1 MNQLMQG
8 WFSEV
13 NNFWPGQALSLKVD
27 EVLFHEKSLYQ
38 DVLVLKTSHW
48 GNVLVLDGVI
58 QITERDEFSYQ
69 EMITHLPM
77 FTHPNP
83 KKVAI
88 VGGGDGGVLREV
100 VKHKGVEEVHML
112 EIDLMVIESSKKYL
126 PSISNGAF
134 DDPRFKLHVDD
145 AAVTLKKFTN
155 YFDVII
161 VDSSDPEGP
170 ARSLFEKGFF
180 ETCHAALN
188 ENGTICNQAES
199 IWLHLDFIASITPIL
214 KEVWTTVN
222 YAYISVPTYPSGGI
236 GFFLCTKNIAADKK
250 PLREESKEFYDSCRY
265 YSQSVHSS
273 VFVLPSFVQ
282 RRLEL

>member
-13 NNFWPGQALSLKVD
+13 NNFWPGQALSLKVE

-38 DVLVLKTSHW
+38 DVIVLKTATW

-77 FTHPNP
+77 FSHPNP

-100 VKHKGVEEVHML
+100 IKHKGVEEIHMC
-112 EIDLMVIESSKKYL
+112 EIDQMVIDVSKRFLPTISS
-126 PSISNGAF
+126 AF
-134 DDPRFKLHVDD
+134 NDPRFQLHVDD
-145 AAVTLKKFTN
+145 AAVTLKKYKN

-170 ARSLFEKGFF
+170 AKSLFERGFF
-180 ETCHAALN
+180 QTCYDALN
-188 ENGTICNQAES
+188 EKGSLCNQAES
-199 IWLHLDFIASITPIL
+199 IWLHLDFIANICPVL
-214 KEVWTTVN
+214 KEMWTTVH
-222 YAYISVPTYPSGGI
+222 YAYISVPTYPCGGI
-236 GFFLCTKNIAADKK
+236 GFFLCTKNIQADKK

-265 YSQSVHSS
+265 YSPNIHSS
-273 VFVLPSFVQ
+273 VFVLPAFVQ
-282 RRLEL
+282 RRLGL